1 MDDYRT
7 VQGDSWDS
15 IALKLYGNENL
26 SYLLI
31 DANTEHRFTVLFS
44 AGIILKVPDA
54 PVMPISVNNLPP
66 WRRNSV
72 T

>member
-15 IALKLYGNENL
+15 IALKLYGN
-26 SYLLI
+26 

-54 PVMPISVNNLPP
+54 PVMPISVNNFPP